1 MKAWVTLVYALLVL
15 AGGIMGYRKASS
27 QASLISGTLFGL
39 ALLAAAILM
48 LRGSAAG
55 ATAAMVLAV
64 VLLLFFGY
72 RLVTGGKFMPA
83 GLMVVVSLVEL
94 AVLYWAPD

>member
-39 ALLAAAILM
+39 ALLATAILM